1 MRDVVLTHPKF
12 RGNIRQF
19 VHATKPLLCSLPENF
34 LHVIEFN
41 VGSLLAVVGKPQFVV
56 SNDSMQGSLF
66 SVIFLPLKLSY
77 LATYINFQVL
87 VIINCICLHLTE
99 MDSGTRN
106 LTR

>member
-19 VHATKPLLCSLPENF
+19 VHATKPLLRALPENF

-56 SNDSMQGSLF
+56 SNNSMQGRGVSGGGAGGAAAPP
-66 SVIFLPLKLSY
+66 IFWTWAWPPLARCAFLETKNVRKFPKLIED
-77 LATYINFQVL
+77 L
-87 VIINCICLHLTE
+87 
-99 MDSGTRN
+99 
-106 LTR
+106 

>member
-56 SNDSMQGSLF
+56 SNNSMQGSLF
-66 SVIFLPLKLSY
+66 SVIFLPLQLSS
-77 LATYINFQVL
+77 LATYINFQADKRYL
-87 VIINCICLHLTE
+87 KAWRFFYN
-99 MDSGTRN
+99 
-106 LTR
+106 